1 MLKPDRVLTRQQ
13 PLRSRE
19 LKNVPGFFVF
29 VNGVNMLE
37 KLRANVDE
45 IDEQIVE
52 LLKRRNAISR
62 CIGAIKAQAGL
73 PIVDLEREVS
83 VIQKVKFKGEDDDES
98 IALSNI
104 YHAILAESRAMQANL
119 RVGERAAK

>member
-1 MLKPDRVLTRQQ
+1 MLKPDRVLTGQQ

-37 KLRANVDE
+37 KLRENVDE
-45 IDEQIVE
+45 IDAEIVE
-52 LLKRRNAISR
+52 LLKRRNALSR
-62 CIGAIKAQAGL
+62 RIGVIKAQAGL

-83 VIQKVKFKGEDDDES
+83 VLQKIKFNGDNEQES
-98 IALSNI
+98 SALSNI
-104 YHAILAESRAMQANL
+104 YHTILAESRAMQANL
-119 RVGERAAK
+119 TVGERAAK